1 MIISLNN
8 IDIYYLTILENVT
21 RKKHMKEEFK
31 DYSLKEVNPVSYTNI
46 NGNFTNACK
55 KLKSGITGFLRIIDQ
70 ACQEMKNDFRP
81 FMILEDDVK
90 KMRVFPSII
99 EIPNNSDICYIGL
112 STWGMT
118 NNKIHGIENSV
129 CYTNINENVIRVY
142 NMLSTHGFIVTSL
155 RGLLTLQ
162 KCLLEDYNLNRGW
175 DMCLAQS
182 QPFIN
187 AYALKNPLVYQYKDI
202 GGQEKPT
209 KITYTSLNEKVL
221 PEHWINNSNISNIT
235 MYKPI
240 MK

>member
-155 RGLLTLQ
+155 RCLLTLQ

-221 PEHWINNSNISNIT
+221 PEHWINNNNLSNIT